1 MKNTKIGASSV
12 VRPEELE
19 STIGKLTNRIISDRY
34 KHVSDREDLFNEGF
48 CAAWEYVSEN
58 PSKRSIVAL
67 IYKRIYGALADFV
80 NKNSSPVKI
89 TKNNESRK
97 CLYQNSNISEEINSD
112 GEILVRNAKMNIG
125 LNLDI
130 IENLADP
137 FEGPEK
143 SFLKKEYEKQ
153 NREILDG
160 ILNFANQKFNSR
172 DIKIFKMRLL
182 NGQKLKEVSKELN
195 ISSQRI
201 SKLEKNIC
209 GSLNLEFGA
218 RFQNTI
224 CNN

>member
-19 STIGKLTNRIISDRY
+19 STISKLTNRIISDKY
-34 KHVSDREDLFNEGF
+34 KYVSDREDLFNEGF

-58 PSKRSIVAL
+58 PSKRSVVAL
-67 IYKRIYGALADFV
+67 IYKRIFGALADFV

-97 CLYQNSNISEEINSD
+97 CLYQNSSISDEINSD

-137 FEGPEK
+137 FESPEN
-143 SFLKKEYEKQ
+143 SFLKKEDEKQ

-160 ILNFANQKFNSR
+160 ILDFANQRFNSR
-172 DIKIFKMRLL
+172 DIKIFEMRLL
-182 NGQKLKEVSKELN
+182 NGKKLKDVSKELN
-195 ISSQRI
+195 ISTQRI

-218 RFQNTI
+218 RFQNMI